1 MVTSYDVAGLGELV
15 EHMDIMHVPPEHTLF
30 EYPAPQAQEPHL
42 YILDTGFVS
51 TAMDVQHMHHKQTGD
66 QKMLRHRLAKHGTG
80 AVLGMAGFV
89 MHSEHLNIIAM
100 TASTNTHCQLFRLP
114 RTRCDELH
122 LEVATECDQ

>member
-80 AVLGMAGFV
+80 ATSRPSTRPPTRPPGATRPTPCLLVRQARC
-89 MHSEHLNIIAM
+89 SAWR
-100 TASTNTHCQLFRLP
+100 AS
-114 RTRCDELH
+114 
-122 LEVATECDQ
+122 